1 MTYQQLQAMSSQTLG
16 FEQVYNMS
24 DYEEAERWVREHGV
38 DDLGVGEN
46 AYDPDGA
53 AALGK
58 LARPRD

>member
-1 MTYQQLQAMSSQTLG
+1 
-16 FEQVYNMS
+16 MS